1 MYLSNGLNDQDI
13 EHIII
18 IIINIIII
26 MIIYFRLLQVN
37 RVNCILS
44 HSALYMNLLIT
55 QWVL

>member
-18 IIINIIII
+18 IIIIIIII
-26 MIIYFRLLQVN
+26 MIYFCLLQVN
-37 RVNCILS
+37 RVNYILS